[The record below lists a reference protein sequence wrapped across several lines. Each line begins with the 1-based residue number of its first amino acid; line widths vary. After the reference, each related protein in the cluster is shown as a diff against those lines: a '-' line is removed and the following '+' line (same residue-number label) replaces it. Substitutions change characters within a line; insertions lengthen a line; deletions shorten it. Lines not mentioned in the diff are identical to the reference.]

1 MAYIFLALFLI
12 TLSIGFYNYFRRRIQ
27 ISHFSGFTVKGSGPG
42 TLSTEA
48 NIIGQFKTSGDGFLV
63 GEEINISALLYF
75 KDKGLYEKLKSFTGP
90 TGPKIVFV
98 ENSENPE
105 HAYRDVSNAIKKGN
119 MEESFTNPG
128 TLEMVQFYDDKQYML
143 LEGNVVFT
151 KEGQITL
158 GLPLKP
164 ILDSYNL
171 RIEGIGIASHHI
183 RHQIRLNRLIVLLSF
198 IAISGI
204 FLSLFLSFY
213 N

>member
-12 TLSIGFYNYFRRRIQ
+12 TLFIGFYNYFRRRIQ
-27 ISHFSGFTVKGSGPG
+27 ISHFSGIAVKKSGPG
-42 TLSTEA
+42 TLSTEV

-75 KDKGLYEKLKSFTGP
+75 KDKGLYENLKNF

-105 HAYRDVSNAIKKGN
+105 HAYRDVSNAIKKGS

-128 TLEMVQFYDDKQYML
+128 TLEMVQFYDDKQYMV

-198 IAISGI
+198 IAISVI